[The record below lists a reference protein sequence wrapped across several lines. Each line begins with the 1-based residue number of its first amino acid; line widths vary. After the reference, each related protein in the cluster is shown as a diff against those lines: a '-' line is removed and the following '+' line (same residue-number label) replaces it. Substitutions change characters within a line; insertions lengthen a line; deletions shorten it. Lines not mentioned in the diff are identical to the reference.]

1 MFTLWAVQRGAL
13 APSDFA
19 AAHSI
24 NETRTFN
31 LNCWIY
37 GSDPAAHADMITD
50 GRLPADR
57 AAGCQE
63 EFQQL
68 SRAWSKL
75 LAPYL
80 K

>member
-1 MFTLWAVQRGAL
+1 
-13 APSDFA
+13 
-19 AAHSI
+19 
-24 NETRTFN
+24 
-31 LNCWIY
+31 
-37 GSDPAAHADMITD
+37 MITD